1 MAKTSIT
8 YTDVFKLALPIYG
21 GLLASQAIVVA
32 DVFFLGMVDSV
43 QQSAAAYGGL
53 LYTVF
58 FLIGY
63 GFTTGGQILI
73 ARRIGEGKLQ
83 DVGKL
88 FWNLILVG
96 LIYATLVAIFFS
108 LYTKPLFQFLL
119 HSEDVSTQAAAYMKY
134 RSFGFLGTQISWVFC
149 AYNIGRGS
157 SFAVTVASVVNAIVN
172 IILAWFFIFG
182 EIGFEGIEIQ
192 GAALASGIADVCC
205 ALTYVIFTL
214 VNKDYVTYKIQQFS
228 MFSRIHLKQLMKVSS
243 PLIIQNSLSIT
254 AWFLFFA
261 WIEHTGKANFEIS
274 TIIRVIYSVFMM
286 SPIALASSTN
296 SLVSN
301 IIGQKRENEV
311 IPLIYK
317 IIKLSLLF
325 ALIVSPL
332 MVLIPDELVDLFT
345 KDPDLIPLAR
355 LPLRSIF
362 VALILFS
369 VSNIFFQSV
378 SGTGNTHIA
387 LFIEIIC
394 IFLYLLFSYYVTYIS
409 AQPLWFVWLAEVMY
423 MGSFGV
429 LSAIYM
435 HSGKW
440 KRLHI

>member
-1 MAKTSIT
+1 MGKTSIT
-8 YTDVFKLALPIYG
+8 YKEVFSLALPIYG

-32 DVFFLGMVDSV
+32 DVFFLGKIDSV

-63 GFTTGGQILI
+63 GLTTGGQILI
-73 ARRIGEGKLQ
+73 ARRIGEGNLSE
-83 DVGKL
+83 VGKH
-88 FWNLILVG
+88 FWNLIMVSLV
-96 LIYATLVAIFFS
+96 YATLVALFFTFF
-108 LYTKPLFQFLL
+108 TKPLFQFLL
-119 HSEDVSTQAAAYMKY
+119 HSEEVSTKAAEYMRF
-134 RSFGFLGTQISWVFC
+134 RSFGFIGTQISWCFC

-157 SFAVTVASVVNAIVN
+157 SIAVTVASVVNAIVN
-172 IILAWFFIFG
+172 IVLAWIFIFG
-182 EIGFEGIEIQ
+182 NMGFSGNEIR

-205 ALTYVIFTL
+205 ALTYVVFTL
-214 VNKDYVTYKIQQFS
+214 VNKDYLTYQIQKFYLFS
-228 MFSRIHLKQLMKVSS
+228 TLQLKQLFKVSS

-274 TIIRVIYSVFMM
+274 TIMRVVYSVFMM

-301 IIGQKRENEV
+301 IIGQKRHDEV

-317 IIKLSLLF
+317 IIKLSFLF
-325 ALIVSPL
+325 ALTISPL
-332 MVLIPDELVDLFT
+332 MILIPDLLIDIFT
-345 KDPDLIPLAR
+345 KDDTLVPLAQ

-362 VALILFS
+362 VALMFFS
-369 VSNIFFQSV
+369 ISNIFFQSV

-387 LFIEIIC
+387 LLIEVFC
-394 IFLYLLFSYYVTYIS
+394 IAIYLVYSYYVTYLS
-409 AQPLWFVWLAEVMY
+409 PQPLWVIWLAEVIY
-423 MGSFGV
+423 MCSFGI
-429 LSAIYM
+429 LSAIYI
-435 HSGKW
+435 HSGRW
-440 KRLHI
+440 KRLKI